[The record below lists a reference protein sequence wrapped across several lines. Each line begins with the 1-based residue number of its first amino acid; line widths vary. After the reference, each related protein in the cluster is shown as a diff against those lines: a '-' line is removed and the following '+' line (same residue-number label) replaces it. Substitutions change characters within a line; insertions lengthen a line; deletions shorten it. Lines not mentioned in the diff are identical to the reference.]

1 MENFNWYAWIVLPII
16 VFLARVVD
24 VTIGTLRIIFTSR
37 GRRNL
42 APLLGGIEVFIWI
55 VATSQI
61 MKQAHTLTAFL
72 GYATGF
78 AVGNYVGMFI
88 EDKLAMGT
96 VLVRTIL
103 AKSAQAVVEAL
114 KNAGYGVTCFDGQGA
129 TGPVQLIYTVVK
141 RKDVPE
147 VTALIHQGAPK
158 AFLTIEEVRSV
169 EQGIFP
175 VRDQPG
181 RSAAFE
187 KKSK

>member
-1 MENFNWYAWIVLPII
+1 MEDFNWYAWVILPVI

-37 GRRNL
+37 GRRGV
-42 APLLGGIEVFIWI
+42 APLLGGIEVFVWI
-55 VATSQI
+55 IATSQI

-72 GYATGF
+72 GYAAGF

-96 VLVRTIL
+96 VVIRTIL
-103 AKSAQAVVEAL
+103 AKSAPAVIEAL
-114 KNAGYGVTCFDGQGA
+114 KTAGYGVTCVDGQGA

-147 VTALIHQGAPK
+147 VTALIHTGAPR
-158 AFLTIEEVRSV
+158 AFLTIEEVRSA

-175 VRDQPG
+175 AHASG

-187 KKSK
+187 RKSK